1 MHLSRLLSLSAA
13 AALAVSP
20 LARAAEPAPA
30 TPPPAD
36 KVPLRLE
43 LPRPLFVGTP
53 VPIKIDNLEA
63 PRTGPRPPFYVPP
76 GTVNLALNKP
86 VTSSDSEPLLG
97 DLELVTD
104 GDKEGEEGSYVEL
117 GRGKQWVQIDLGAAH
132 ALHAIAVWHFHSQ
145 GRVYKN
151 VVVQLSDDPDFIT
164 GVKTIWNSDTA
175 NELGLGAGKDPLY
188 LESNEGRI
196 IDAKGQSA
204 RYVRLYSGGNT
215 TSAMNHYIEVEV
227 HGTP

>member
-1 MHLSRLLSLSAA
+1 MHLFRLFLL
-13 AALAVSP
+13 AALAASP
-20 LARAAEPAPA
+20 VLQAADA
-30 TPPPAD
+30 PPAD
-36 KVPLRLE
+36 KVPLRIE

-53 VPIKIDNLEA
+53 VPIKIANLEA

-86 VTSSDSEPLLG
+86 VTSSDNEPLLG
-97 DLELVTD
+97 EIELVTD

-175 NELGLGAGKDPLY
+175 NELGLGEGKDPLY
-188 LESNEGRI
+188 LETNEGRLI
-196 IDAKGQSA
+196 NAQGHKA
-204 RYVRLYSGGNT
+204 RYVRLSSGGNT

>member
-1 MHLSRLLSLSAA
+1 MHLFRLLSLTTA
-13 AALAVSP
+13 AALAVAP
-20 LARAAEPAPA
+20 LTHAADA
-30 TPPPAD
+30 PPAD

-53 VPIKIDNLEA
+53 VPIKIANLEA
-63 PRTGPRPPFYVPP
+63 PRSGPRAPFYVPP

-86 VTSSDSEPLLG
+86 VTSSDNEPLLG

-151 VVVQLSDDPDFIT
+151 VVVQLSDDPDFIS
-164 GVKTIWNSDTA
+164 GVKTVWNSDTA
-175 NELGLGAGKDPLY
+175 NELGLGEGKDPLY
-188 LESNEGRI
+188 LENNEGRI

>member
-1 MHLSRLLSLSAA
+1 MHLSRLLSLATA
-13 AALAVSP
+13 AALAASP
-20 LARAAEPAPA
+20 VLRAAEPSA
-30 TPPPAD
+30 PPAD

-53 VPIKIDNLEA
+53 VPIKIANLEA
-63 PRTGPRPPFYVPP
+63 PRSGPRPPFYVPP

-86 VTSSDSEPLLG
+86 VTSSDNEPLLG

-175 NELGLGAGKDPLY
+175 NELGLGEGKDPLY
-188 LESNEGRI
+188 LENNEGRL
-196 IDAKGQSA
+196 IDAQGHKA

>member
-1 MHLSRLLSLSAA
+1 MRLSRLLSLTALTAA
-13 AALAVSP
+13 AALAVAP
-20 LARAAEPAPA
+20 LSRASDA
-30 TPPPAD
+30 PPAD

-53 VPIKIDNLEA
+53 VPIKIANLEA
-63 PRTGPRPPFYVPP
+63 PRSGPRPPFYVPP

-86 VTSSDSEPLLG
+86 VTSSDNEPLLG

-151 VVVQLSDDPDFIT
+151 VVVQLSDDPDFIS

-175 NELGLGAGKDPLY
+175 NELGLGAGADPLY
-188 LESNEGRI
+188 LENNEGRI
-196 IDAKGQSA
+196 LDAKGHTA